1 MYDRNQWIEQL
12 KSRELLIFGAGNIA
26 EEVAYCLQRKPYEL
40 KIHGFMVSKKEGN
53 RKEIFGRPVIDIA
66 EGRQNSQRH

>member
-40 KIHGFMVSKKEGN
+40 KIHGFMVSKKRGT
-53 RKEIFGRPVIDIA
+53 GRRSSGA
-66 EGRQNSQRH
+66 R